1 MTKVSK
7 WDIKKALK
15 LLGLE
20 VNEQNLSKV
29 DELRGVASNKDTDKQ
44 EESQQETLVL
54 TDDSETAT
62 IVGIVRVNNN
72 SYNVVKVKVNLRE
85 VEVIYNT
92 DSEPRAI
99 LERGKAE
106 AELKSLEFRKL
117 KKEGKL

>member
-72 SYNVVKVKVNLRE
+72 SYNVVKAKVNLQE